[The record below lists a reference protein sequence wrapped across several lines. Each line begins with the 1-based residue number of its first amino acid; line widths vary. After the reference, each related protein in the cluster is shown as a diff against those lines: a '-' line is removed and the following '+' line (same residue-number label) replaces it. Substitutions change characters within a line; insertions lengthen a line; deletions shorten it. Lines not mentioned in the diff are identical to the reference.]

1 MSKPISFGELD
12 YKIVASMEES
22 KGMPDPETP
31 FRILILGD
39 FSGRENRRSFEL
51 EDALAGRRPVEIDR
65 DNLDE
70 VMAKL
75 SPEISLPLDDKDMH
89 TVIIGFKE
97 LDDFHPDRLYERLE
111 IFQGLR
117 NTKKLFDDPRTYEK
131 AAQIIRSE
139 VGTDTQSGSL
149 EPADHKNITAIEPV
163 NVHATDLLDQVI
175 EESEGQPKTDR
186 SSPDAAEWNAF
197 LREIVKAH
205 LVPHD
210 DPEQI
215 ELAATVDAASAGL
228 MDTILH
234 HPDFQAIE
242 AAWRAVHFLVSR
254 IETDIRLKLFL
265 LDISKTELSADLTST
280 EDLRSTGMH
289 KILVEQAVE
298 TFGGQPW
305 AVLAGNYTFDQT
317 RKDAELL
324 GRMAK
329 IAKQAGAPFIAAA
342 HSHLLG
348 CESLVESPE
357 PDNWKRQADAEDGR
371 AWGTLRSLPEA
382 SYLGLALPGFLLRL
396 PYGVDSDPIE
406 YLEFE
411 EMPKAPAHSHY
422 LWGNPC
428 HACAYLLALGFSK
441 YGWELRPGAI
451 QDIEGLPM
459 HFCQE
464 EGEARIKPCA
474 EVMLIERTAE
484 IMLEKGL
491 MPLISFK
498 DQDKVRLARFQSLA
512 DPAAHLAGRWS

>member
-1 MSKPISFGELD
+1 MSEPISFGELD
-12 YKIVASMEES
+12 FTIVTSMEETQ
-22 KGMPDPETP
+22 GIPEPDTP

-39 FSGRENRRSFEL
+39 FSGRDNHGFSESEG
-51 EDALAGRRPVEIDR
+51 ALAGRQPVEIDR

-70 VMAKL
+70 VIAKL
-75 SPEISLPLDDKDMH
+75 GPEIILPLNDKDSIS
-89 TVIIGFKE
+89 VDIGFKE
-97 LDDFHPDRLYERLE
+97 LDDFHPDQLYERLD

-117 NTKKLFDDPRTYEK
+117 NTKKLLDDPGTYDK

-139 VGTDTQSGSL
+139 VGTETQSGRLESTDQKNTTAN
-149 EPADHKNITAIEPV
+149 EPATMHVA
-163 NVHATDLLDQVI
+163 DLLDQVI
-175 EESEGQPKTDR
+175 EESDGQPKTAK
-186 SSPDAAEWNAF
+186 SSPDTAEWNAF
-197 LREIVKAH
+197 LREIVKPY
-205 LVPHD
+205 LVTDD
-210 DPEQI
+210 DPEQV
-215 ELAATVDAASAGL
+215 ELTATVDAASAVL

-254 IETDIRLKLFL
+254 LETNIQLKLYL
-265 LDISKTELSADLTST
+265 LDISKTELSADLIST
-280 EDLRSTGMH
+280 EDLRSTRMY

-298 TFGGQPW
+298 TFGGVPW
-305 AVLAGNYTFDQT
+305 AVLAGNYTFDHT

-324 GRMAK
+324 GRLAK

-348 CESLVESPE
+348 CESLVENPE
-357 PDNWKRQADAEDGR
+357 PDDWNRQTAAEDDR
-371 AWGTLRSLPEA
+371 AWEALRSLPEA
-382 SYLGLALPGFLLRL
+382 SYLGLALPNFLLRL
-396 PYGVDSDPIE
+396 PYGVDTDPIE

-411 EMPKAPAHSHY
+411 EMPKVPAHRHY

-428 HACAYLLALGFSK
+428 HACAFLLALGFSK
-441 YGWELRPGAI
+441 YGWELRPGVV

-474 EVMLIERTAE
+474 EVLLIERTAE

-498 DQDKVRLARFQSLA
+498 DQDKVRLVRFQSLA
-512 DPAAHLAGRWS
+512 EPAAHLAGRWS